1 MEAIEGIIK
10 DQKQFDKFID
20 ILPEL
25 KNDEV
30 YFISLSARNKYLTK
44 DERNFYSLG
53 QTEMFGREI
62 AQTKEKLKDY
72 TIRKLEAN
80 LYSKR
85 TRNGKEIPQ
94 KSLVCY
100 MNVNPSGMVKSY
112 FQFQKEMNRQI
123 SEITIALQNDKKP
136 NYSFV
141 NIQTRELMNCI
152 QKSTG
157 TKHFIDID
165 CDTKEPAV
173 TESIILTLNDAN
185 IKYYIIETRGGYH
198 FLIKKDTIPSKKN
211 GTIIRSFNLQKM
223 CTDAIKK
230 SKIEKVEVMIN
241 GNAMVPVPGTMQ
253 SDFLVKLI

>member
-1 MEAIEGIIK
+1 MSLIK
-10 DQKQFDKFID
+10 DREQFNKFLD
-20 ILPEL
+20 ILPKL

-44 DERNFYSLG
+44 DERTFYSLG

-62 AQTKEKLKDY
+62 AQTKEKLADY
-72 TIRKLEAN
+72 TLRKLEAN

-85 TRNGKEIPQ
+85 TRNGKEIPE

-100 MNVNPSGMVKSY
+100 INVNPSSMVKAY
-112 FQFQKEMNRQI
+112 FQFQKEMNKQI
-123 SEITIALQNDKKP
+123 SEITIALQNGKDP

-165 CDTKEPAV
+165 CDTKEPEV
-173 TESIILTLNDAN
+173 TELIVIELNNAN
-185 IKYYIIETRGGYH
+185 IKYHIIETHGGYH
-198 FLIKKDTIPSKKN
+198 FLLHKDTMPQK
-211 GTIIRSFNLQKM
+211 FNLKNVCQK
-223 CTDAIKK
+223 ASGISPNKA
-230 SKIEKVEVMIN
+230 EVMIN
-241 GNAMVPVPGTMQ
+241 GNGMVPVPGTMQ
-253 SDFLVKLI
+253 SDFLVRMVE